1 VLKAVRARG
10 SGGSVGEAGQASAE
24 TTGLVVLVAVLFGAL
39 AVWVPGAISLPS
51 DPPPFIDG
59 LGALLGM
66 SSPPLT
72 AVSTTNPAIWQ
83 LPDDNNDNEPIG
95 NFLRRTRDV
104 VVRGGEVT
112 GIFAAGVASGVKDGA
127 RARVVQIVDDP
138 LGSIIE
144 MIPRSPNP
152 ADQLLDGLA
161 RDYEL
166 AKYLWGLRDLSPEEA
181 ADRLG
186 RDTGRHIGSAGV
198 DALITRSLRAGG
210 RQVARPR
217 GAPTTTGERPSGPG
231 SPP

>member
-1 VLKAVRARG
+1 MLKAVRARG
-10 SGGSVGEAGQASAE
+10 SGGSVSEAGQASAE
-24 TTGLVVLVAVLFGAL
+24 TTGLVVLVAVLCAAL
-39 AVWVPGAISLPS
+39 AVWVPGAISLPD
-51 DPPPFIDG
+51 DPPPFIDR
-59 LGALLGM
+59 LGALLGI
-66 SSPPLT
+66 SSIPLT

-104 VVRGGEVT
+104 VVRSGEVT
-112 GIFAAGVASGVKDGA
+112 RVFATGLATGVKDGA
-127 RARVVQIVDDP
+127 RDRVVQIVDDP

-144 MIPRSPNP
+144 MIPRRLDP
-152 ADQLLDGLA
+152 ADQIVDALA

-186 RDTGRHIGSAGV
+186 RDTGQHIGSAGV
-198 DALITRSLRAGG
+198 DALITRSIRAGG
-210 RQVARPR
+210 RRVARPR
-217 GAPTTTGERPSGPG
+217 GAPTTGERPSGPG